1 MGGLVRLNLGSGRHY
16 WPNAINIDLDERA
29 DIVGPVTD
37 LGMFESESVDEIYA
51 IHLFEHLERTQVG
64 EILNEWFRVLKK
76 GGKLVL
82 ELPCLDKIARMV
94 VEGEER
100 THLIGYGLFG
110 DVREPSKYMRHL
122 WCYTRKELCS
132 VLEQS
137 GFEPEVVEPIY
148 HVSKRDMRVIGV
160 KK

>member
-1 MGGLVRLNLGSGRHY
+1 MIRINLGSGRHFF
-16 WPNAINIDLDERA
+16 PNAINIDHDESA
-29 DIVGPVTD
+29 DIVGPVD
-37 LGMFESESVDEIYA
+37 KLPDFEDESVDEIYA
-51 IHLFEHLERTQVG
+51 IHLFEHLERLEVG
-64 EILNEWFRVLKK
+64 KILNEWSRVLKK

-100 THLIGYGLFG
+100 PQMVGFGIFG
-110 DVREPSKYMRHL
+110 DIREPSKYMRHL
-122 WCYTRKELCS
+122 WCYTQKELCE
-132 VLEQS
+132 VLKKS

-160 KK
+160 KQ